1 MTQPAPRV
9 RRPSTDAEAT
19 ALASA
24 TRMRIIRLTY
34 LDPLTNKEI
43 AERLGKDPATTLH
56 HVRKLVDTGF
66 LQAQPPRRG
75 KRGSRE
81 IPYRATSLS
90 WQLDNEGRP
99 GVGEAMMQAYLSE
112 VAGMSFDVLDQTR
125 LVVQVGPER
134 KAELVNRL
142 TALFEEFADAPPQED
157 GERIGL
163 YLALYPVGIRSDMS
177 VRRGTMTRDSAFDE
191 R

>member
-1 MTQPAPRV
+1 MTEPAPRM

-19 ALASA
+19 ALASEVRLRILRA
-24 TRMRIIRLTY
+24 TSF
-34 LDPLTNKEI
+34 DALTNKEI

-66 LQAQPPRRG
+66 LKALPPRRG

-81 IPYRATSLS
+81 IPYRATGLS

-112 VAGMSFDVLDQTR
+112 VAGMSFDELDQTR

-142 TALFEEFADAPPQED
+142 AMLLEEFTAVPPDEH
-157 GERIGL
+157 GERIAV
-163 YLALYPVGIRSDMS
+163 YVALYPSGNSFGNVGVTWDD
-177 VRRGTMTRDSAFDE
+177 DSGNATGE